1 MAALLS
7 AQEILPGCTFLS
19 GLTHKYLFNVVDC
32 SSFLSEILSRPC
44 VLNALPLGFTHTS
57 LLVVLLEEFII
68 TDSTLL
74 LLFSAAENPN
84 CSEEELL
91 VSTAEELLLLL
102 LLSLLLLL
110 LLPSCSSSIGETS

>member
-32 SSFLSEILSRPC
+32 SSFLSEILSRSC
-44 VLNALPLGFTHTS
+44 VLNALPRGFTHTS

-74 LLFSAAENPN
+74 LFSAAENPN

-91 VSTAEELLLLL
+91 VSTEEELLLLL
-102 LLSLLLLL
+102 LLSLLLL
-110 LLPSCSSSIGETS
+110 PSCSSSIGGTS

>member
-19 GLTHKYLFNVVDC
+19 GLTHKYLFNVADC
-32 SSFLSEILSRPC
+32 SSFLSLSRSC

-57 LLVVLLEEFII
+57 LLVVLLEELII
-68 TDSTLL
+68 TDCTL

-102 LLSLLLLL
+102 LLSLLLV
-110 LLPSCSSSIGETS
+110 LLPSCSSSIGGTS